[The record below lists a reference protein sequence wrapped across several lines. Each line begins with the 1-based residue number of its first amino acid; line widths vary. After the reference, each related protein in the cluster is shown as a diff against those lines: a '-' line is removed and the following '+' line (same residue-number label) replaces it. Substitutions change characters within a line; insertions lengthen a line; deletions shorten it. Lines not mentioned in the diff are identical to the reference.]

1 MAILEDIKN
10 AIIEM
15 DPDLAVELV
24 GKAAGEGI
32 PALDIVN
39 GGLIP
44 GISVVGERFKSFEY
58 FLPEVI
64 VAANAFKASFELL
77 APALDAGG
85 YEPKGRVLIGTVAGD
100 NHDIGKNIVIAL
112 LRGNGY
118 EVEDAGVD
126 ITPEMF
132 VELVKEKK
140 PNVLGMSALLTTT
153 MANMRETVTAL
164 KGAGVREGLKVII
177 GGSCVSD
184 EFAKNIGAD
193 AGRTVVA
200 PAEESAAKCARNWRC
215 SRRRWAVR
223 TSRCW

>member
-15 DPDLAVELV
+15 EPDLAVELV
-24 GKAAGEGI
+24 GKAMSDGI
-32 PALDIVN
+32 PAMEIVS

-44 GISVVGERFKSFEY
+44 GIGVVGEKFKSFEY

-64 VAANAFKASFELL
+64 VAANAFKDSFALL
-77 APALDAGG
+77 LPALDASG
-85 YEPKGRVLIGTVAGD
+85 YEPKGRILIGTVAGD

-126 ITPEMF
+126 VGPERF
-132 VELVKEKK
+132 VELVKERK
-140 PNVLGMSALLTTT
+140 PNVVGMSALLTTT
-153 MANMRETVTAL
+153 MASMRETVVAL
-164 KGAGVREGLKVII
+164 KSAGVRDGVKVII

-184 EFAKNIGAD
+184 EFSKNIGAD
-193 AGRTVVA
+193 GY
-200 PAEESAAKCARNWRC
+200 AEDAAD
-215 SRRRWAVR
+215 AV
-223 TSRCW
+223 TLVGALLGK

>member
-24 GKAAGEGI
+24 GKAMNEGA
-32 PALDIVN
+32 PVLDIVN
-39 GGLIP
+39 GALIP

-85 YEPKGRVLIGTVAGD
+85 YVPKGKALFGTVAGD

-126 ITPEMF
+126 ISPERF

-153 MANMRETVTAL
+153 MANMRETVAAL
-164 KGAGVREGLKVII
+164 KRAGVRDGLKVIV

-193 AGRTVVA
+193 GYAEDAADAVALVAGLLR
-200 PAEESAAKCARNWRC
+200 K
-215 SRRRWAVR
+215 
-223 TSRCW
+223 

>member
-1 MAILEDIKN
+1 MAILDDIKN

-15 DPDLAVELV
+15 EPELAVELV
-24 GKAAGEGI
+24 GKALNDGI

-44 GISVVGERFKSFEY
+44 GIGVVGERFKSFEY

-64 VAANAFKASFELL
+64 VAANAFKDSFALL
-77 APALDAGG
+77 MPALDAGG
-85 YEPKGRVLIGTVAGD
+85 YEPKGRILIGTVAGD

-126 ITPEMF
+126 IAPAQF
-132 VELVKEKK
+132 VEMVREKK
-140 PNVLGMSALLTTT
+140 PNVVGMSALLTTT
-153 MANMRETVTAL
+153 MANMRETVGAL
-164 KGAGVREGLKVII
+164 KDAGLRDGLKIII

-193 AGRTVVA
+193 GYAEDAADAVALVNGLLGR
-200 PAEESAAKCARNWRC
+200 
-215 SRRRWAVR
+215 
-223 TSRCW
+223 